1 MFWTGL
7 VIGVV
12 GAWMVGQFFLGYTP
26 PPSRFKRLGRK
37 SYAVV
42 CAIGEALM
50 PEGGDIPPSAE
61 QAGVPEFVDD
71 YLDGVP
77 TLTRRLIHMLFF
89 LMEHA
94 TYFFAFTTRRLSEMD
109 VKARIRYLEGW
120 ENSRFYARRLAF
132 TSLRAIYGM
141 AYLAH
146 PEVEKAMG
154 VDINRRC
161 REALIVER
169 KRA

>member
-7 VIGVV
+7 IVGVIGSWLVREL
-12 GAWMVGQFFLGYTP
+12 FLGYAS

-37 SYAVV
+37 SCAVV
-42 CAIGEALM
+42 RAIGEALL
-50 PEGGDIPPSAE
+50 PEGGDIPFSAE
-61 QAGVPEFVDD
+61 QAEVPRFVDN

-77 TLTRRLIHMLFF
+77 TLTRRLIYMLFF

-94 TYFFAFTTRRLSEMD
+94 TYIFAFTTRRLSEMD
-109 VKARIRYLEGW
+109 VNARVRYLEGW
-120 ENSRFYARRLAF
+120 ENSRLYARRLAF

-154 VDINRRC
+154 MGINRRC
-161 REALIVER
+161 REALVIER